1 MPLNCKPHDI
11 AVSVNTRLPE
21 NNGIV
26 VRVLRR
32 HINTPEWN
40 YGDTPAWWCS
50 SDQLMTWK
58 FEASGRVLKG
68 HEGPIPDRNL
78 RPIRPG
84 EQADRSR
91 KALALS
97 A

>member
-1 MPLNCKPHDI
+1 MALNCKPHDLAI
-11 AVSVNTRLPE
+11 SVNTLLPE
-21 NNGIV
+21 NSGIL
-26 VRVLRR
+26 VRVMRR

-40 YGDTPAWWCS
+40 YGDIPTWWCK

-58 FEASGRVLKG
+58 FESSGRVLKG

-84 EQADRSR
+84 EQNDCPRR
-91 KALALS
+91 ETALS

>member
-11 AVSVNTRLPE
+11 AHSVSTRLPE
-21 NNGIV
+21 NNGIL

-40 YGDTPAWWCS
+40 FGDLPAWWCK
-50 SDQLMTWK
+50 SDQLLTWK
-58 FEASGRVLKG
+58 FERTGRVLKG
-68 HEGPIPDRNL
+68 YEGPIPDRNL

-84 EQADRSR
+84 DEAN
-91 KALALS
+91 S
-97 A
+97 AHVSESLTA